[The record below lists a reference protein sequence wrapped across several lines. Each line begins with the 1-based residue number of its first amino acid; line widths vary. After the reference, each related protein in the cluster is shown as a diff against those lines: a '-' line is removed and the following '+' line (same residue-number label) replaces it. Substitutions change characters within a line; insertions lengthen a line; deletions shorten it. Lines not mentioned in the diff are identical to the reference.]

1 MYKVLQVEVHRL
13 EKYSTGPDSKRNCYK
28 ADVYYLTPQGRRLGS
43 CKEGAGFIQDY
54 ERFKGTLM
62 KQNKA

>member
-13 EKYSTGPDSKRNCYK
+13 PKYLTGPDSQRNCDK
-28 ADVYYLTPQGRRLGS
+28 ADVSYLTPQGKRLGI
-43 CKEGAGFIQDY
+43 CKELAGFIQDC

-62 KQNKA
+62 EQNKV